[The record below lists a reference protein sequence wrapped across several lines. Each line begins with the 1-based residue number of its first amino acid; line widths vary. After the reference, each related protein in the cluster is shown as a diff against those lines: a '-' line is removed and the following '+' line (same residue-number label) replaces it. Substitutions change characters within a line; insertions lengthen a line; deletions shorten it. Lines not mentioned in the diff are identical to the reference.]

1 MSRSMLRHPYV
12 LGLPYVGSTF
22 CQVDIVSG
30 RHFVSQLLARVK
42 HTTSLLCQD
51 AIVRFIQ
58 LFPELTVLTSEE
70 RITEN

>member
-1 MSRSMLRHPYV
+1 MSRSMLCHPYV
-12 LGLPYVGSTF
+12 LGRPYAGSTF

-30 RHFVSQLLARVK
+30 RHFVSQLFASFK

-51 AIVRFIQ
+51 AMVRFIK

-70 RITEN
+70 RITEH